1 MDDNYDD
8 WDKTEEYYD
17 SDDNIA
23 VSPVVETD
31 IIFDEYPDQCE
42 IYQGRELKQKT
53 SIPIMYDY
61 EKSNLIAERQK
72 TLDSGESSTMEEE
85 IFHKHITSSYDIANL
100 EFDNGKLPKYTIIRK
115 FDRGYYEKWTH
126 SDFLFF
132 PK

>member
-8 WDKTEEYYD
+8 WDKNEEDYD
-17 SDDNIA
+17 SDNNIA

-31 IIFDEYPDQCE
+31 IIFEEEAEQDE
-42 IYQGRELKQKT
+42 IYQGRELKQKI

-61 EKSNLIAERQK
+61 EKSNLIAKRQK
-72 TLDSGESSTMEEE
+72 NLDSGESSTMEEE
-85 IFHKHITSSYDIANL
+85 ILRRQITSSYDIANL

-115 FDRGYYEKWTH
+115 FDRGYYEKWSH
-126 SDFLFF
+126 YDFLFF